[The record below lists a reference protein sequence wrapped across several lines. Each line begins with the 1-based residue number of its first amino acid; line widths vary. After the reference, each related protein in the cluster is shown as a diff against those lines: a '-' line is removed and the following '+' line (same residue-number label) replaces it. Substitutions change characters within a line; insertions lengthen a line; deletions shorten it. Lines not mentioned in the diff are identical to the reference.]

1 MKKNVRLEVMSG
13 FHIISVDLDD
23 ISYISILKHGCRV
36 HMDIGAMKEG
46 KYGTEPEEGFF
57 IRKSLRTIYDEIKDY
72 GFDYAH
78 NSYIVNLRQVRS
90 VEMNGQMLIFKSEE
104 KLKISRSR
112 KQKFQQSLLRLKRKE
127 RRVGEGEEKN
137 HLELE
142 DQNRKYREI
151 IYELKKNIAMIDIFY
166 EQADYDEMRKIIKKL
181 KEIMGMT
188 EM

>member
-1 MKKNVRLEVMSG
+1 M
-13 FHIISVDLDD
+13 
-23 ISYISILKHGCRV
+23 
-36 HMDIGAMKEG
+36 
-46 KYGTEPEEGFF
+46 
-57 IRKSLRTIYDEIKDY
+57 
-72 GFDYAH
+72 
-78 NSYIVNLRQVRS
+78 
-90 VEMNGQMLIFKSEE
+90 
-104 KLKISRSR
+104 
-112 KQKFQQSLLRLKRKE
+112 
-127 RRVGEGEEKN
+127 GEGEEKN